1 MRSLL
6 PVAAAAQATASGF
19 TRAARVSGLRSTDKV
34 VTWAPGTASPGP
46 SRQRLHKKARGLASG
61 RDAAAPQPSD
71 AATRATKRRN
81 ISDVELAQV
90 EARPAGEAMPSWR
103 KRRPGMPPVLSL
115 VPHIKSILGTKVLIS
130 CLRNSF
136 PSGRNLVFLF
146 FCRAAQQQTATQNAQ
161 LTTIPTCDV
170 PGTR

>member
-1 MRSLL
+1 MKYLPRQRGAPLGVHQGRLQLDACQHRGFRGADGAAYAPAATCVWKVMLPLLMILLLMQPQFCYAARSLL

-71 AATRATKRRN
+71 AATA
-81 ISDVELAQV
+81 
-90 EARPAGEAMPSWR
+90 
-103 KRRPGMPPVLSL
+103 
-115 VPHIKSILGTKVLIS
+115 
-130 CLRNSF
+130 
-136 PSGRNLVFLF
+136 
-146 FCRAAQQQTATQNAQ
+146 
-161 LTTIPTCDV
+161 
-170 PGTR
+170 